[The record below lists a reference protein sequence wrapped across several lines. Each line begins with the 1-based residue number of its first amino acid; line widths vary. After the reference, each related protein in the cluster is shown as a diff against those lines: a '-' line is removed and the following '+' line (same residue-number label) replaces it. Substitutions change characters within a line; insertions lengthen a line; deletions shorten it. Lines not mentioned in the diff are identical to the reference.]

1 MSPAAAATDGRIRS
15 YEDFARVHAYLLA
28 ASGIP
33 PSLHER
39 LYRKLADEVFDGGE
53 VFAVEPCEEGRQ
65 RRLVLAAEEPLGRES
80 DVFLVDHAWSFRL
93 SDALKQLREVPGL
106 AERMATLM
114 CVDLDRGIETEESD
128 EHDGDRSGSFEHVLQ
143 IVEKEKARIQERKSD
158 SAAWI
163 ELEELGIDD
172 DMLVALDLSA
182 KFPNMV
188 ALNLWGN
195 KLQDTEK
202 VMQEIRKCPKLK
214 ALWLNENPVLGKGI
228 DKAVLDGLPELEIY
242 NSHFTSKAGE
252 WALSFCADIVG
263 ADNPCFSVETTS
275 LGTIVT
281 IDLSDRCIHKLPEAF
296 SPSKLPS
303 LSKLNIRGNP
313 LDQISGEDLLK
324 LFGGFT
330 QLQELEVDIPGPL
343 GSSAISILE
352 ALPNLSL
359 LNGVNSSIIIESGK
373 HIVDSALQPR
383 LPEWSSEEP
392 LAERVIGAMWLYLM
406 TYRLADEE
414 KIDETPVWYVMDEL
428 GSAMRHSDNANI
440 RIAPFLFMPE
450 GKLATAISY
459 TILWPTHD
467 IHTGEECTRDFL
479 FGIGEEKQ
487 RSARLTAWFH
497 TPQNYFIQ
505 EFRKY
510 QEQLRSNSICS
521 STKTKEIPSTKS
533 VCPSDGR
540 ALRVYTDIPHV
551 EEFLTRPEFVLTTD
565 PKEADIIWVSM
576 QVDSEVKNALGLTDQ
591 QYTNQFPFEAC
602 LVMKHHLAETIH
614 KAWGSPEW
622 LQPTYNLET
631 HLSPLIGDYCTRKR
645 DGMDNLWIMKPWNM
659 ARTID
664 TTVTGDLSAIIRL
677 METGPKI
684 CQKYIER
691 PALFQGRKFDLRYIV
706 LVCSIRPLE
715 IFLSDVFW
723 VRLANNQYT
732 LEKTSFFEY
741 ETHFTVMNYIGRMN
755 HMNTPEFVKEFEKEH
770 QVKWLEIHESI
781 WSMIRCVFESA
792 AAVHPEMQNPFS
804 RAIYGV
810 DVMLDSRFK
819 PKILEVTYCPD
830 CGRACKYDTQA
841 LVGSKDTIKGSD
853 FFNTVF
859 GCLFL
864 DEETNVSPL

>member
-1 MSPAAAATDGRIRS
+1 MAPPLLLPALARPCRRRAA
-15 YEDFARVHAYLLA
+15 FVVLLPC
-28 ASGIP
+28 S
-33 PSLHER
+33 
-39 LYRKLADEVFDGGE
+39 KLRG
-53 VFAVEPCEEGRQ
+53 
-65 RRLVLAAEEPLGRES
+65 
-80 DVFLVDHAWSFRL
+80 
-93 SDALKQLREVPGL
+93 VPGL
-106 AERMATLM
+106 AERMAALM
-114 CVDLDRGIETEESD
+114 CVDLDRRIETEEAD
-128 EHDGDRSGSFEHVLQ
+128 EQDGDESGSLEHVLQ
-143 IVEKEKARIQERKSD
+143 VVDKERARVQERGSD
-158 SAAWI
+158 SVAWL

-182 KFPNMV
+182 KFPNLV
-188 ALNLWGN
+188 ALNLRGN
-195 KLQDTEK
+195 KLQDPEK
-202 VMQEIRKCPKLK
+202 VMQEIRKCAKLK
-214 ALWLNENPVLGKGI
+214 ALWLNENPILGKSI
-228 DKAVLDGLPELEIY
+228 DKAVLDGLSGLEIY

-252 WALSFCADIVG
+252 WALVFCADIVG
-263 ADNPCFSVETTS
+263 ADNPCSSVESTL
-275 LGTIVT
+275 LGSIEI
-281 IDLSDRCIHKLPEAF
+281 IDLSDRCIHKLPEVF
-296 SPSKLPS
+296 SPSNLPS

-313 LDQISGEDLLK
+313 LDQISGDDLLK

-343 GSSAISILE
+343 GNSAISILE
-352 ALPNLSL
+352 SLPNLSL
-359 LNGVNSSIIIESGK
+359 LNGVDSSSIIESGK
-373 HIVDSALQPR
+373 HIVDSVLELR
-383 LPEWSSEEP
+383 LPEWSPEEP

-414 KIDETPVWYVMDEL
+414 NIDETPVC
-428 GSAMRHSDNANI
+428 
-440 RIAPFLFMPE
+440 
-450 GKLATAISY
+450 Y

-467 IHTGEECTRDFL
+467 VHTGEECTCDFL
-479 FGIGEEKQ
+479 FGIGEDKQ
-487 RSARLTAWFH
+487 CSARLTAWFR
-497 TPQNYFIQ
+497 TPENYFIQ

-510 QEQLRSNSICS
+510 QEQLQSNSICS
-521 STKTKEIPSTKS
+521 STKIEETPSTKS
-533 VCPSDGR
+533 IRPSDGR

-551 EEFLTRPEFVLTTD
+551 EEFLRRPEFVLTTD

-576 QVDSEVKNALGLTDQ
+576 QVDSEVKKAVGLTDQ

-631 HLSPLIGDYCTRKR
+631 HLSPLTGDYFVRKR

-706 LVCSIRPLE
+706 LVRSIRPLE

-741 ETHFTVMNYIGRMN
+741 ETHFTVMNYIGRMK

-770 QVKWLEIHESI
+770 QVKWLDIHESI
-781 WSMIRCVFESA
+781 RSTIRCVFESA
-792 AAVHPEMQNPFS
+792 AAVHPETQNPFS
-804 RAIYGV
+804 RAMYGV
-810 DVMLDSRFK
+810 DVMLDNRFK

-830 CGRACKYDTQA
+830 
-841 LVGSKDTIKGSD
+841 S
-853 FFNTVF
+853 F
-859 GCLFL
+859 GCGL
-864 DEETNVSPL
+864 S